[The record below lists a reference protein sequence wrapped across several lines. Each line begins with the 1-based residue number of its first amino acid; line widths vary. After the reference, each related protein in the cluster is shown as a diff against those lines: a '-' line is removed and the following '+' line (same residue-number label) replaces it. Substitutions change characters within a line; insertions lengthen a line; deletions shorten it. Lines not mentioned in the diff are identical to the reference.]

1 MSDNIFEKGCL
12 CNLDV
17 GIWGARV
24 KIPKEKIKVE
34 ADKSFWSAAMRLVD
48 PKTLKTIEGIRN
60 EARAFLLNNSL
71 PFPIRGI
78 AFVPKDKASAIED
91 NLRTMQIKFDREVT
105 KFCADYTV
113 FREQAKD
120 HLGDLYDETAY
131 PPNIEKKF
139 SFGWQ
144 FFAVG
149 MENGSKVLSPAVY
162 EREKAKFEQQMSD
175 FAENAVATLRLR
187 FLEMLDHIVT
197 RLAGGNQRVFR
208 DSLLETPKK
217 FIEDFQALNICD
229 DKAMEAMV
237 KKVGALLDGV
247 NPDMLRDDVAFRAS
261 VANQVAQVEIELA
274 KVIKET
280 PSRMLDIDWDTPEE
294 TAK

>member
-34 ADKSFWSAAMRLVD
+34 ADKTFWSAAMRLVD
-48 PKTLKTIEGIRN
+48 PKTLKAIEAIRN
-60 EARAFLLNNSL
+60 DARSFLINNSL

-91 NLRTMQIKFDREVT
+91 KLYKMQERFNSEVT
-105 KFCADYTV
+105 KFCADYKV
-113 FREQAKD
+113 FREEAKS
-120 HLGDLYDETAY
+120 HLGDLYDATAY
-131 PPNIEKKF
+131 PPNIDKKF

-144 FFAVG
+144 FFSIG
-149 MENGSKVLSPAVY
+149 MGDGTKVLSPEVY
-162 EREKAKFEQQMSD
+162 EREKLKFEQQMSD
-175 FAENAVATLRLR
+175 FTENAVATLRLR
-187 FLEMLDHIVT
+187 FLEMLDHIVN
-197 RLAGGNQRVFR
+197 RLAGGNVKVFR

-229 DKAMEAMV
+229 DKALAAMV
-237 KKVGALLDGV
+237 TKVGALLDGV
-247 NPDMLRDDVAFRAS
+247 NPEMLRDDVAFRTS
-261 VANQVAQVEIELA
+261 VANQVAQVEVELA

-280 PSRMLDIDWDTPEE
+280 PSRMLDIDWDEE
-294 TAK
+294 PGK